1 MHGKFAARQVST
13 VRHRMRIMKVP
24 AMLLFAFYGLAASP
38 VGAETIE
45 VDSDASLRAALSA
58 IQPGTTVRIAPG
70 DYRPGLF
77 LGKVRGTPEAPIVIE
92 AANPEK
98 RPRFKGGTQAWHLSQ
113 CAHITLRGLHFVG
126 QSANGINLD
135 DGGPSHPNA
144 HHLTLENLLI
154 EDIGPTGNF
163 DGIKCSGIRH
173 LRIIGCTVRGWG
185 GQAIDFVGCHD
196 SEISGCL
203 IEGKPGFSQAT
214 GPQFKGGCSNITL
227 RDSILRNAGQR
238 PVQAGGSTGLD
249 FFRPLDAT
257 AEARDITIR
266 NNLIIG
272 GHCSA
277 AFTGVDGGR
286 FENNTLIQPER
297 WVFRILQESSAD
309 RFARSRNVTIANNLI
324 VFSAA
329 TLAGTINIGGNTEP
343 ETFRFSANH
352 WFASDRPDRSQPTL
366 PTVEENPIIGTDP
379 KLDPATH
386 LPANSPAGR
395 RP

>member
-1 MHGKFAARQVST
+1 
-13 VRHRMRIMKVP
+13 MRIMKVP

-173 LRIIGCTVRGWG
+173 LRIIGCTIRGWG
-185 GQAIDFVGCHD
+185 GQAIDFVGCRD
-196 SEISGCL
+196 AVIRRCTIIGRD
-203 IEGKPGFSQAT
+203 GFSQAT
-214 GPQFKGGCSNITL
+214 GPQFKGGCEDVVIEDCL
-227 RDSILRNAGQR
+227 LVNAGQR
-238 PVQAGGSTGLD
+238 PIQAGGSTGPD
-249 FFRPLDAT
+249 FFRPPGAT
-257 AEARDITIR
+257 YEARRITIR
-266 NNLIIG
+266 RNVIVG
-272 GHCSA
+272 GDCAA
-277 AFTGVDGGR
+277 AFTGVDGAV
-286 FENNTLIQPER
+286 FEGNVIVNPAR
-297 WVFRILQESSAD
+297 WVFRVLQETRLD
-309 RFARSRNVTIANNLI
+309 GFPPCRDVVVRGNVI
-324 VFSAA
+324 VFRRGG
-329 TLAGTINIGGNTEP
+329 LAGEVNVGEGTAP
-343 ETFRFSANH
+343 ETFRFESNW
-352 WFASDRPDRSQPTL
+352 WFAEDAPDRSRPSVPGVL
-366 PTVEENPIIGTDP
+366 DGEIHGRDP
-379 KLDPATH
+379 KLDPATN
-386 LPANSPAGR
+386 LPLDSAALRLLGW
-395 RP
+395 